1 MGHERTGILP
11 KSKTWRKVVARI
23 AEVPSDESAIGDIAS
38 QVIRN
43 VKKRLVNIEQDNGI
57 RAAFQF
63 LLFLSQ
69 SAKEKEPVKYFQS
82 LGIPLKDLDSTLQI
96 AKSVSEWIEQN
107 KQSSEYAA
115 VVRGAVIDAIGIW
128 KKQNRTNQ
136 GNLFSDDNQNVWEKA
151 TNGSGFC
158 ELSRLFFSK
167 FTERYL
173 KYFLEREASASLSS
187 ILDRATF
194 NSNLEAHVQEIS
206 NHAFE
211 TAKITQSFAAGWYNK
226 NAKDEMPSDQQ
237 IEGFLTIAFG
247 KMRAELLRE
256 EKRNELDE

>member
-11 KSKTWRKVVARI
+11 KSKTWRKVI
-23 AEVPSDESAIGDIAS
+23 AKISEVPSDESAIGDIAS
-38 QVIRN
+38 QVIKN
-43 VKKRLVNIEQDNGI
+43 VKKKLVNVEQDNGI

-69 SAKEKEPVKYFQS
+69 SAKEKEPTDYFQS
-82 LGIPLKDLDSTLQI
+82 LGIPINDLDSTLQI
-96 AKSVSEWIEQN
+96 AKSVSQWIDKN
-107 KQSSEYAA
+107 KQSNEYATVA
-115 VVRGAVIDAIGIW
+115 RGAVIDAIGIW
-128 KKQNRTNQ
+128 KKQNTTNQ
-136 GNLFSDDNQNVWEKA
+136 GSLFSDDSQNVWERA

-173 KYFLEREASASLSS
+173 KYFLEREASSSLPS
-187 ILDRATF
+187 ISDRNNF
-194 NSNLEAHVQEIS
+194 NSNLESHVQEIS

-226 NAKDEMPSDQQ
+226 NVKSDIPTDQQ
-237 IEGFLTIAFG
+237 IEGFLHIAFG

-256 EKRNELDE
+256 EKRKELDE

>member
-11 KSKTWRKVVARI
+11 KSKTWRKVVAKI
-23 AEVPSDESAIGDIAS
+23 SEVPSDESAISDIAS
-38 QVIRN
+38 QVIKN
-43 VKKRLVNIEQDNGI
+43 VKKKLVNVEQDGGVK
-57 RAAFQF
+57 AAFQF

-69 SAKEKEPVKYFQS
+69 SGKEKDPNQYFKK
-82 LGIPLKDLDSTLQI
+82 LGIPINDLESTLQI
-96 AKSVSEWIEQN
+96 AKSVNIWIEKN
-107 KQSSEYAA
+107 KQSNEYATVA
-115 VVRGAVIDAIGIW
+115 RGAVIDAIGEW
-128 KKQNRTNQ
+128 KKQNISNQ
-136 GNLFSDDNQNVWEKA
+136 GSLFSNEADKIWEKA

-173 KYFLEREASASLSS
+173 KYFLEREASSSLSNIS
-187 ILDRATF
+187 DRNSF
-194 NSNLEAHVQEIS
+194 NSNLETHVQEIS
-206 NHAFE
+206 KHAFE

-226 NAKDEMPSDQQ
+226 NAKNDVPSDRK
-237 IEGFLTIAFG
+237 IEGFLHIAFG